1 MSDHTQTIPADLDF
15 AGADDASLE
24 QGIESAGKALA
35 NKYIVRYPNLYAK
48 TVAGNVYRLPLTVT
62 ANYFD
67 DNDDDLSPLEQ
78 IRKLLL
84 RENPRAE
91 AKLDTEATVS
101 LLGIADKYAD
111 IIQSVQLAS
120 LGKYEPSGEK

>member
-1 MSDHTQTIPADLDF
+1 MSENVKTIPDDLNFDTVTEK
-15 AGADDASLE
+15 SLE
-24 QGIESAGKALA
+24 QDIKTAGEALA

-48 TVAGNVYRLPLTVT
+48 TVAGNVYRLPLAVT

-67 DNDDDLSPLEQ
+67 DNDGGLSPLEQ
-78 IRKLLL
+78 ISHLLQ
-84 RENPRAE
+84 RENPRSK

-111 IIQSVQLAS
+111 VIQSVQLAS
-120 LGKYEPSGEK
+120 LGKYKPSGEK